1 MIVIWVNLFATFFI
15 WFDLVRGG
23 GWVGRIRCAS
33 ASTWCSVLLKVTLG
47 QFKLSCDSK
56 YLFQINVWAAKKKK
70 YYPLH
75 NIQLFFT
82 P

>member
-1 MIVIWVNLFATFFI
+1 MSYLFATFFI
-15 WFDLVRGG
+15 WFDVVGGG
-23 GWVGRIRCAS
+23 GWVGHIHCAS
-33 ASTWCSVLLKVTLG
+33 ASTWCSILLKVSLR

-56 YLFQINVWAAKKKK
+56 YLFQINVRAAKKKK
-70 YYPLH
+70 YYSLY